1 MSLEEL
7 LEYLQLEEA
16 EEFMYFENLADLLEA
31 DFEIEPEA
39 MYQLLSR
46 VDMKNLSQLLNDY
59 FEDILNF
66 VPDHAM
72 ELYTM
77 LDTVKLALMGMAAH
91 IEEERDLVYLSDEMH
106 RFHNWFVMEEGIQAI
121 EQSDTGSR
129 QDVSVRD
136 AIALSRMENLG
147 GEKYDFYV
155 EDIPDFT
162 MDQYTVSFA
171 DLAAEKQEE
180 DYEPR
185 EAVGID
191 GQKYD
196 PDSFIEMGPE
206 DFSDSILH

>member
-31 DFEIEPEA
+31 DFKIEPEA

-46 VDMKNLSQLLNDY
+46 VDMENLSQLLNDY
-59 FEDILNF
+59 FDDILTF
-66 VPDHAM
+66 VPDHAV
-72 ELYTM
+72 ELYTL
-77 LDTVKLALMGMAAH
+77 LDTVKLALMGMASH

-106 RFHNWFVMEEGIQAI
+106 RFHSWFTMEEAVRAM
-121 EQSDTGSR
+121 EQSDTGSW

-136 AIALSRMENLG
+136 ALILSRLENLG
-147 GEKYDFYV
+147 GEKYDFSF
-155 EDIPDFT
+155 EDVPEFT
-162 MDQYTVSFA
+162 IDQYTVSFA
-171 DLAAEKQEE
+171 DLAAEKAAE

-206 DFSDSILH
+206 DFTDSILH